1 VGSRKLAAEFA
12 DSAESRGEAAPGVGC
27 LLFALG
33 AGAVCG
39 GYALLN
45 VIVFGSRSDPFG
57 VATMMALGLIGIGL
71 AVLVLIGL
79 AGLAGRVWRHEW
91 RAASATA
98 LALVGAAFLGA
109 VALGWWH
116 VTQLQNEWLLPA
128 ITTLVAAAAV
138 VAGGRSIRSFGA
150 IALVAVAVTGGAF
163 AWGVA
168 SHLDV
173 EVVWTPRPMQA
184 AAAKSE
190 LMFDASESGEYEV
203 RVGAGGCLRG
213 RPIATGVYGP
223 GWEETN
229 EAPATGRV
237 RLGDTG
243 LDEGPNDLFVC
254 LRHGVASGEARTVL
268 VVDDTPPLPP
278 TLDVQPT
285 TGVSGDRTAR
295 TRTLSFTGTA
305 GEGRP
310 TLEMNGLPLHD
321 LPLVDGHW
329 SFGWTLSPITDQAA
343 FAVVVE
349 DEAGNT
355 SRSPMIHV
363 DFVGIDPAPIALP
376 QYPGLSVECR
386 GEPVLDAL
394 GCRRWATAVLQ
405 LHPESLDRA
414 VRFFLRGADQF
425 GSCYAETRGSDGFL
439 LVGALVACPEEN
451 R

>member
-1 VGSRKLAAEFA
+1 MAAGHLDVAQGAHPEVDIDPDGRRARSRPPPRSAA
-12 DSAESRGEAAPGVGC
+12 GTQAAPRRRRQSSS
-27 LLFALG
+27 
-33 AGAVCG
+33 AGLPVR
-39 GYALLN
+39 ALLTDQ
-45 VIVFGSRSDPFG
+45 IGGGSTEQNGRARLDPIEHL
-57 VATMMALGLIGIGL
+57 LGE
-71 AVLVLIGL
+71 
-79 AGLAGRVWRHEW
+79 R
-91 RAASATA
+91 
-98 LALVGAAFLGA
+98 FLGA

-363 DFVGIDPAPIALP
+363 DFVGIDPRA
-376 QYPGLSVECR
+376 
-386 GEPVLDAL
+386 
-394 GCRRWATAVLQ
+394 
-405 LHPESLDRA
+405 DRA
-414 VRFFLRGADQF
+414 SPVSRPLGRVP
-425 GSCYAETRGSDGFL
+425 R
-439 LVGALVACPEEN
+439 
-451 R
+451 